1 MIFAGVELKVMC
13 SSNKESLGD
22 MSGLPYYIAGG
33 CFSDLPDED
42 GSGRAESA
50 LCYIFFKKYLHSA
63 AECGIITVAFVGESL
78 GDKCTGKG

>member
-1 MIFAGVELKVMC
+1 MIFADVDLKVMC

-50 LCYIFFKKYLHSA
+50 LCYIFSKNTCILRQS
-63 AECGIITVAFVGESL
+63 VVSSQL
-78 GDKCTGKG
+78 RL